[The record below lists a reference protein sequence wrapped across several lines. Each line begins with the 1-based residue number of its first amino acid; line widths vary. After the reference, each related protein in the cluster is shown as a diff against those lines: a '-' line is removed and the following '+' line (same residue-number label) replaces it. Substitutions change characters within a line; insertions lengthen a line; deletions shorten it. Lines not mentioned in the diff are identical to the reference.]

1 MLKSEDDAT
10 SGRKQPNILITGT
23 PGTGKTTHAE
33 MLAQESNGSL
43 KAINVGD
50 FVKEHGCHEGWD
62 DEWQSWLVDDEKVG
76 SITFLQSLS
85 SKSHRTFFLLCPDLC
100 VI

>member
-1 MLKSEDDAT
+1 MPPQNHKRHQSDDDAT

-62 DEWQSWLVDDEKVG
+62 DEWQSWLVDDEKV
-76 SITFLQSLS
+76 SPI
-85 SKSHRTFFLLCPDLC
+85 
-100 VI
+100 